1 MDPLHDTHELEA
13 ASLASVASSSDLTL
27 TYVRTMS
34 GRMDRIE
41 IDFVDHIRKIETRL
55 DQIVDL
61 VRDVAALKQQ
71 YAAQSEA
78 LAELRGAVREQSI
91 KMENSII
98 RVHQRLDDLTASM
111 NSSIDTETTKIVE
124 RLMDHEK
131 NHKDLNRRFQMW
143 LNRGLGGWMAFVLV
157 IGALQFLGMRWLGT
171 VDEERAAL
179 VEKVQKLTS
188 RISDLENRALQSES
202 LPPHYPPQRSR

>member
-111 NSSIDTETTKIVE
+111 NGSIDTETTKIVE

-131 NHKDLNRRFQMW
+131 NHKDLDRRFQMW

-171 VDEERAAL
+171 VDAERAAL

-188 RISDLENRALQSES
+188 RISDLENRALQNES
-202 LPPHYPPQRSR
+202 LSPHYPPQRSR

>member
-111 NSSIDTETTKIVE
+111 NSSIYTETTKIVE

-131 NHKDLNRRFQMW
+131 NHKDLDRRFQMW

-171 VDEERAAL
+171 VDAERAAL

-188 RISDLENRALQSES
+188 RIFDLENRALQSES
-202 LPPHYPPQRSR
+202 LSPHYSPQRSR

>member
-1 MDPLHDTHELEA
+1 MDPMNDSHELEA
-13 ASLASVASSSDLTL
+13 VSLASAASTSDLTL
-27 TYVRTMS
+27 AYVWTMS

-41 IDFVDHIRKIETRL
+41 VDFVDHIRKIETRL

-91 KMENSII
+91 KMENSIT

-124 RLMDHEK
+124 RLMDHEQ

-171 VDEERAAL
+171 VDAERAAL

-188 RISDLENRALQSES
+188 RISDLENRALQNES
-202 LPPHYPPQRSR
+202 LPPH

>member
-131 NHKDLNRRFQMW
+131 NHKDLDRRFQMW

-171 VDEERAAL
+171 VDAERAAL

-188 RISDLENRALQSES
+188 RIFDLENRALQSES
-202 LPPHYPPQRSR
+202 LSPHYSPQRSR

>member
-13 ASLASVASSSDLTL
+13 ASFASVASSSDLTL

-131 NHKDLNRRFQMW
+131 NHKDLDRRFQMW

-157 IGALQFLGMRWLGT
+157 IGALQFLGLRWLGT
-171 VDEERAAL
+171 VDAERAAL

-202 LPPHYPPQRSR
+202 LSPHYSPQRSR

>member
-131 NHKDLNRRFQMW
+131 NHKDLDRRFQMW

-171 VDEERAAL
+171 VDAERAAL

-202 LPPHYPPQRSR
+202 LSPHYPPQRSR

>member
-91 KMENSII
+91 KMENSIT

-131 NHKDLNRRFQMW
+131 NHKDLDRRFQMW

-171 VDEERAAL
+171 VDAERAAL

-202 LPPHYPPQRSR
+202 LSPHYSPQRSR

>member
-1 MDPLHDTHELEA
+1 MDPLHDSHELEA
-13 ASLASVASSSDLTL
+13 ASLASAASSSDLTL
-27 TYVRTMS
+27 AYVRTMS

-91 KMENSII
+91 KMENSIT

-131 NHKDLNRRFQMW
+131 NHKDLDRRFQMW

-171 VDEERAAL
+171 VDAERAAL

-202 LPPHYPPQRSR
+202 LSPQRSR

>member
-1 MDPLHDTHELEA
+1 MEPLNESHELEA
-13 ASLASVASSSDLTL
+13 ASLAAAASSSDLTL
-27 TYVRTMS
+27 AYVRTMS
-34 GRMDRIE
+34 SRMDRIE
-41 IDFVDHIRKIETRL
+41 VDFVDHIRKIETRL

-78 LAELRGAVREQSI
+78 LTELRGAVREQSI
-91 KMENSII
+91 KMENSIT

-111 NSSIDTETTKIVE
+111 NTSIDTETTKIVE
-124 RLMDHEK
+124 RLVDHEK
-131 NHKDLNRRFQMW
+131 NHKDLDRRFQMW

-171 VDEERAAL
+171 VDAERAAL

-188 RISDLENRALQSES
+188 RISDLENRALQSEN
-202 LPPHYPPQRSR
+202 PPQHFPLQRTR

>member
-91 KMENSII
+91 KMENSIT

-131 NHKDLNRRFQMW
+131 NHKDLDRRFQMW

-171 VDEERAAL
+171 VDAERAAL

-188 RISDLENRALQSES
+188 RIADLENRALQNES

>member
-55 DQIVDL
+55 DRIVDL

-71 YAAQSEA
+71 YA
-78 LAELRGAVREQSI
+78 G
-91 KMENSII
+91 
-98 RVHQRLDDLTASM
+98 
-111 NSSIDTETTKIVE
+111 SS
-124 RLMDHEK
+124 
-131 NHKDLNRRFQMW
+131 
-143 LNRGLGGWMAFVLV
+143 
-157 IGALQFLGMRWLGT
+157 
-171 VDEERAAL
+171 
-179 VEKVQKLTS
+179 
-188 RISDLENRALQSES
+188 
-202 LPPHYPPQRSR
+202 RSRWRIPSLGSTSA

>member
-1 MDPLHDTHELEA
+1 MRCGSRVSKTCGNAASEVGEMDQLHDSHELEA

-91 KMENSII
+91 KMENSIT

-111 NSSIDTETTKIVE
+111 NSSID
-124 RLMDHEK
+124 
-131 NHKDLNRRFQMW
+131 
-143 LNRGLGGWMAFVLV
+143 
-157 IGALQFLGMRWLGT
+157 
-171 VDEERAAL
+171 RA
-179 VEKVQKLTS
+179 
-188 RISDLENRALQSES
+188 
-202 LPPHYPPQRSR
+202 

>member
-91 KMENSII
+91 KMENSIT

-131 NHKDLNRRFQMW
+131 NHKDLDRRFQMW

-171 VDEERAAL
+171 VDAERAAL

-188 RISDLENRALQSES
+188 RISDLENRALQNES
-202 LPPHYPPQRSR
+202 LPPRYPPQRSR

>member
-1 MDPLHDTHELEA
+1 MDSLHDSHELEV
-13 ASLASVASSSDLTL
+13 ASLASAASSSDLTL
-27 TYVRTMS
+27 AYVRTMS

-91 KMENSII
+91 KMENSIT

-131 NHKDLNRRFQMW
+131 NHKDLDRRFQMW

-171 VDEERAAL
+171 VDAERAAL

-188 RISDLENRALQSES
+188 RIADLENRTLQNES

>member
-1 MDPLHDTHELEA
+1 MEPLSVSHEIEA
-13 ASLASVASSSDLTL
+13 ASLATAASASDLTL
-27 TYVRTMS
+27 AYVRTMS

-41 IDFVDHIRKIETRL
+41 VDFVDHIRKIETRL

-78 LAELRGAVREQSI
+78 LTELRGAVREQSI
-91 KMENSII
+91 KMENSIT

-111 NSSIDTETTKIVE
+111 NTSIDTETTKIVE
-124 RLMDHEK
+124 RLVDHEK
-131 NHKDLNRRFQMW
+131 NHKDLDRRFQMW

-171 VDEERAAL
+171 VDAERAAL

-188 RISDLENRALQSES
+188 RTSDLENRALQSDS
-202 LPPHYPPQRSR
+202 SPQHFPQQRTR

>member
-91 KMENSII
+91 KMENSIT

-131 NHKDLNRRFQMW
+131 NHKDLDRRFQMW

-171 VDEERAAL
+171 VDAERAAL

-188 RISDLENRALQSES
+188 RISDLENRALQNES
-202 LPPHYPPQRSR
+202 LPPHYPPQR